1 MKKSSSSENVSKGS
15 GPRGQRHAI
24 NTAKATMANMQEQ
37 WRQDSKSLS
46 YEESLQAL
54 DLLLVQLQNENVP
67 VEELQGS
74 YLHGKIYLEHCEAL
88 LNSVEQ
94 NVLQLDAD
102 SLSQDPDL

>member
-1 MKKSSSSENVSKGS
+1 
-15 GPRGQRHAI
+15 
-24 NTAKATMANMQEQ
+24 
-37 WRQDSKSLS
+37 
-46 YEESLQAL
+46 
-54 DLLLVQLQNENVP
+54 LLVQLQNENVP